1 MENVNDKKRITYL
14 DIAKGIGIL
23 LMVAGHVFYGSIFRD
38 AIFSFHMP
46 LFVIISGMFFKY
58 NNNFKEYSLKIV
70 KRLLIPY
77 VIGVVVV
84 NIGRNI
90 ILSENIKILPQVLL
104 GFSNFKSVFVNV
116 ETVGALWFIPYLV
129 FIQLIY
135 YYLVRVT
142 GNNDLAIGL
151 ECIVIMFCGF
161 YFKLEKVYLPWSI
174 DIAVSTIILF
184 YIGNM
189 IFKYQLIDKI
199 IKNNKLI
206 LLFFII
212 WIIGFSF
219 VSLEFARRNYSI
231 VAFVI
236 AFCGS
241 MVTIK
246 LSYIIDKYLK
256 IIGRFFCWCGKNSVY
271 ILIVHYFEYKIFK
284 YTGNYFEIF
293 VKKLIFIMIV
303 TFCITFFKSI
313 IIRTIT
319 KLKNKKMIENE
330 AEIN

>member
-1 MENVNDKKRITYL
+1 MEKVNDKKRIAYL

-23 LMVAGHVFYGSIFRD
+23 LMVAGHVFYEGISRKI
-38 AIFSFHMP
+38 IFSFHMP

-58 NNNFKEYSLKIV
+58 NNNFKEYFFKIV

-77 VIGVVVV
+77 VIGVVIVS
-84 NIGRNI
+84 IGRNV
-90 ILSENIKILPQVLL
+90 ILSENIQILPQVLL
-104 GFSNFKSVFVNV
+104 GFSNLKSMFVNV

-129 FIQLIY
+129 AIQLIY
-135 YYLVRVT
+135 YCIVKASE
-142 GNNDLAIGL
+142 NNDLTVGL
-151 ECIVIMFCGF
+151 ECIVLMFCGF
-161 YFKLEKVYLPWSI
+161 YFKWGNVYLPWSI

-189 IFKYQLIDKI
+189 IFKHKLIDKI

-212 WIIGFSF
+212 WIIGLLF

-231 VAFVI
+231 IAFII

-246 LSYIIDKYLK
+246 LSYIIDKYFK
-256 IIGRFFCWCGKNSVY
+256 VIGRFFCWCGKNSIY
-271 ILIVHYFEYKIFK
+271 ILIAHYFEYKIFK
-284 YTGNYFEIF
+284 YTGNYLGIF
-293 VKKLIFIMIV
+293 VKKLIFIIIV
-303 TFCITFFKSI
+303 TFFISSLKTLI
-313 IIRTIT
+313 IKLIT
-319 KLKNKKMIENE
+319 KIKETNSIKNNQQ
-330 AEIN
+330 NT